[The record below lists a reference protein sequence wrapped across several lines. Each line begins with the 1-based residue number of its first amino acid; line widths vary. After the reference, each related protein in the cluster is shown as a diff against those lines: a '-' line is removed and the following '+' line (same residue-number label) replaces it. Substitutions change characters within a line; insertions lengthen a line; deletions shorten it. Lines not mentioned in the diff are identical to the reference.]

1 MKKNL
6 YVISSEKIFVENE
19 NFYCDNIDMKST
31 PEGLNK
37 FFNVKIIAKNSA
49 IKRSHKINIS
59 FIQIFSN
66 LMSYIFNIF
75 KTCQKDNNLY
85 LIVSLTPYTFFAC
98 VILKFLGQKTFLY
111 LRSNGYDE
119 YRIKLGSI
127 GYLIYHF
134 MFSISSKI
142 TTLISCREYILMG
155 KKGHLVTPS
164 QITYSWSQNLVEPE
178 LDTIKL
184 IYIGRIRKEKG
195 IFSLL
200 NMIKNKS
207 DINLTI
213 VGAEKNFK
221 KIEKNNTEILEI
233 VENEKELRKLYDK
246 NNIMILPSY
255 TEGYPMVVLEALS
268 RLRPVI
274 IFTEIEH
281 IIEGRNGIFVS
292 ERNYDSLKSKINHI
306 IKNYKSIQES
316 MKNNYVPTNE
326 VFVNQIKEIILKF

>member
-6 YVISSEKIFVENE
+6 YVISSEKIFKENDY
-19 NFYCDNIDMKST
+19 FYCDNIDMKST

-37 FFNVKIIAKNSA
+37 FFNVKIIAKNSP
-49 IKRSHKINIS
+49 IKRSHKIKIS
-59 FIQIFSN
+59 SIQIFSN
-66 LMSYIFNIF
+66 LISYVFNIF
-75 KTCQKDNNLY
+75 KTYQKDKNLY
-85 LIVSLTPYTFFAC
+85 LIVSLTPYTFLASI
-98 VILKFLGQKTFLY
+98 ILKFLGHKPFLY

-119 YRIKLGSI
+119 YRIKLGVM
-127 GYLIYHF
+127 GYFIYHF

-164 QITYSWSQNLVEPE
+164 QITSQWTQNLVEPE
-178 LDTIKL
+178 LNSNKL

-213 VGAEKNFK
+213 VGAEKKYKGF
-221 KIEKNNTEILEI
+221 EKNNINILEI
-233 VENEKELRKLYDK
+233 VENQEKLRSLYDK
-246 NNIMILPSY
+246 NNIMILPSF

-292 ERNYDSLKSKINHI
+292 KRNYDSLKVKINHI

-316 MKNNYVPTNE
+316 MKNNYLPTNE
-326 VFVNQIKEIILKF
+326 VFINQIKEIILKF